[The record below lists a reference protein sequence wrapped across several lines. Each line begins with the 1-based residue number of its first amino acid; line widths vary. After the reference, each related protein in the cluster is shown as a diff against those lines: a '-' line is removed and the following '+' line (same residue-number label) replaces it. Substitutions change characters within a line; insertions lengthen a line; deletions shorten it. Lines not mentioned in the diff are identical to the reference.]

1 MAGHFARV
9 LLWVVVATAI
19 WAAAGAVAVAQA
31 DLRGAHARALAE
43 GTGIV
48 NAGREAAAFTLALSA
63 GVPWRVFTLD
73 APERLVVD
81 LAETDLSALSGPDL
95 SRSRHVRQ
103 VRLGLFRPGW
113 SRIVLMLD
121 GPQRVASAGL
131 ETQPGGGARLSI
143 RLEPSTRAAFAAAA
157 GAPPEALWP
166 RLPEPPPHRTPGPGR
181 ILVALDPGHGGIDP
195 GAERDG
201 ASEAA
206 LMLTFARELREVL
219 VRSGRFDVLLTR
231 DEDIFLPLQARV
243 AIARAAGA
251 AVLLSLHA
259 DALPEGRARGSSVY
273 TLSADASDASAA
285 LLARSHDEADLL
297 AGVELDQAGDRLAG
311 VLMDL
316 ARTETDPRSERLAG
330 HLLEG
335 LEGAGARLHKRAH
348 RRAGF
353 GVLRAPDI
361 PSALLELGF
370 LSEARDLEN
379 LLDPDWRAGMAEG
392 IRAGLEAWAD
402 EDAALVRLLRR

>member
-1 MAGHFARV
+1 MAGRFARV
-9 LLWVVVATAI
+9 LLGVVLAAGV
-19 WAAAGAVAVAQA
+19 WAAAMASAQA
-31 DLRGAHARALAE
+31 DAGSARARALP
-43 GTGIV
+43 
-48 NAGREAAAFTLALSA
+48 AGSGVVGAGQGGVVLALALTA

-73 APERLVVD
+73 APQRLVVD
-81 LAETDLSALSGPDL
+81 LAETDLSALSGADL
-95 SRSRHVRQ
+95 SRSRHVSQ
-103 VRLGLFRPGW
+103 VRVGLFRPGW

-131 ETQPGGGARLSI
+131 EMQPGGGARLAI
-143 RLEPSTRAAFAAAA
+143 RLEPTTREAFADAA
-157 GAPPEALWP
+157 GAPPDALWP
-166 RLPEPPPHRTPGPGR
+166 RLPEPAPPPHRVPGQGR
-181 ILVALDPGHGGIDP
+181 ITVVLDPGHGGIDP
-195 GAERDG
+195 GAQRDG
-201 ASEAA
+201 ATEAA
-206 LMLTFARELREVL
+206 LMLVFARELREVL

-231 DEDIFLPLQARV
+231 AEDVFVPLQARV

-273 TLSADASDASAA
+273 TLSAEASDASAA
-285 LLARSHDEADLL
+285 LLAQRHDEADLL
-297 AGVELDQAGDRLAG
+297 AGVDLGEAGDLLAG

-330 HLLEG
+330 HLLRG
-335 LEGAGARLHKRAH
+335 LETAGARLHRRAH

-370 LSEARDLEN
+370 LSEARDLQN
-379 LLDPDWRAGMAEG
+379 LLDPDWRAAMAQG

-402 EDAALVRLLRR
+402 EDAALARLLRR

>member
-9 LLWVVVATAI
+9 LLGVVLAAGV
-19 WAAAGAVAVAQA
+19 WAAAQA
-31 DLRGAHARALAE
+31 DAGGARARALPEGSGVA
-43 GTGIV
+43 GTGQGGV
-48 NAGREAAAFTLALSA
+48 VLALALTA

-73 APERLVVD
+73 APQRLVVD
-81 LAETDLSALSGPDL
+81 LAETDLSALSGADL
-95 SRSRHVRQ
+95 SRSRHVSQ

-121 GPQRVASAGL
+121 GPQRVTSAGL
-131 ETQPGGGARLSI
+131 EMQPGGGARLAI
-143 RLEPSTRAAFAAAA
+143 RLEPTTREAFADAA
-157 GAPPEALWP
+157 GAPPGALWP
-166 RLPEPPPHRTPGPGR
+166 RLPEPAPPPHRVPGQGR
-181 ILVALDPGHGGIDP
+181 ITVVLDPGHGGIDP

-201 ASEAA
+201 ATEAA
-206 LMLTFARELREVL
+206 LMLVFARELREVL

-231 DEDIFLPLQARV
+231 EEDVFVPLQARV

-273 TLSADASDASAA
+273 TLSSEASDASAA
-285 LLARSHDEADLL
+285 LLAKSHDEADLL
-297 AGVELDQAGDRLAG
+297 AGVDLDEAGDLLAG

-330 HLLEG
+330 HLLRG
-335 LEGAGARLHKRAH
+335 LETVGARLHRRAH

-379 LLDPDWRAGMAEG
+379 LLDPDWRAAMAQG

-402 EDAALVRLLRR
+402 EDAALARLLRR